1 MIRTSFT
8 AALVIS
14 GALMA
19 PAHADTADVW
29 CFTQETG
36 KAPTELKQCGFSQR
50 QGSVRVYRNN
60 IDYFF
65 DVAGQGKNYERINDD
80 GGIIFKSARGQLRVF
95 WERPCNEWNGC
106 AGGF

>member
-8 AALVIS
+8 AALVAI
-14 GALMA
+14 GALVA

-50 QGSVRVYRNN
+50 QGSVRVYRDN

-65 DVAGQGKNYERINDD
+65 DVSGQGKNYERINDD